1 MIAKSS
7 NRMNNGLVIAD
18 SGPIFSL
25 VLIDKLDIL
34 DALFDDI
41 KIPQAVWEE
50 ITFDKTKSDYQK
62 LYNFFKDKTCQILG
76 LNELTFVM
84 DYGESESLILY
95 KELNAD
101 FLLIDD
107 KKARKIAENFE
118 INCIGI
124 IGLLSIAKDKGLI
137 GKLKPVF
144 ETFLQNKRFYSID
157 LLNTVL
163 VSKGEEKINYK
174 A

>member
-7 NRMNNGLVIAD
+7 NRMKNGLVIAD

-25 VLIDKLDIL
+25 ALIDKLDIL
-34 DALFDDI
+34 YTLFDDI

-50 ITFDKTKSDYQK
+50 ITYDKTKSDYQK
-62 LYNFFKDKTCQILG
+62 LYNFFKDKTCQISG
-76 LNELTFVM
+76 LNELTFMM

-107 KKARKIAENFE
+107 KKARKIAENFD